1 MSITSFYYLGFV
13 AVALVLYYAI
23 KPKWQSRYLLLVSLL
38 FYFLAGEGYTVI
50 YLLVSTVSTYY
61 AARAIHGIRTA
72 PGAGNVQ
79 GVRAVSGAS
88 AVPDTQKERKAK
100 RILTAALVLNFGI
113 LAVVKY
119 YGFVLWNVNAV
130 RGWFGEEPVG
140 TAVHI
145 AASVGVSYYTL
156 QLMGYLLDCYWKVG
170 LVQTDLLDFALFACY
185 FPQMTSGPISRYK
198 QVQADLYAEHSF
210 EYAQVT
216 HGLKRMAWGLFKKMV
231 IADRLGLIVNSVYGN
246 YGEYHLIL
254 VWGGIFCF
262 ALQLY
267 TDFSGCMDIILGTS
281 ECFGIALPENFRNP
295 FFSTTIQEFWQRWHI
310 TLGTWLKDYIMDPVL
325 KSGTWIKLGEK
336 SRKKLGRK
344 WGKRVPT
351 YLGMLILW
359 LAMGLWHGS
368 GWKFI
373 IGEGL
378 WFWLV
383 IITGNMCSKPLQKLT
398 GKLHIHEK
406 SVWWITFQRLRT
418 FFIFSIGLICFRA
431 ADMGEVFAVL
441 KAGVTHYSQR
451 GFSQVKGDLGMVNLM
466 MLCVAFVIFA
476 AAELMQNRGKDIF
489 TWITERPAVVSWCV
503 YMVICGMI
511 LLSLSISGQS
521 FIYAG
526 F

>member
-13 AVALVLYYAI
+13 AAALILYYAI
-23 KPKWQSRYLLLVSLL
+23 KPDWQSRYLLLVSLV
-38 FYFLAGEGYTVI
+38 FYFWAGQSYTIV
-50 YLLVSTVSTYY
+50 YLIISTVSTYY
-61 AARAIHGIRTA
+61 AALAIH
-72 PGAGNVQ
+72 
-79 GVRAVSGAS
+79 RA
-88 AVPDTQKERKAK
+88 KEEKKAK
-100 RILTAALVLNFGI
+100 RTLILTLLLNFGI
-113 LAVVKY
+113 LALVKY
-119 YGFVLWNVNAV
+119 YGFILWNVNAV
-130 RGWFGEEPVG
+130 RGLFGGEAVG
-140 TAVHI
+140 TAVYI
-145 AASVGVSYYTL
+145 AASLGVSYYTL
-156 QLMGYLLDCYWKVG
+156 QLAGYLLDCYWKVG
-170 LVQTDLLDFALFACY
+170 LVQENFLDFTLFACY

-198 QVQADLYAEHSF
+198 QVQAGLYTEHSF
-210 EYAQVT
+210 DYSQVT

-231 IADRLGLIVNSVYGN
+231 IADRLGLIVNSVYSN
-246 YGEYHLIL
+246 YESYHMIII
-254 VWGGIFCF
+254 WAGIFCF

-281 ECFGIALPENFRNP
+281 ECFGIVLPENFRNP

-325 KSGTWIKLGEK
+325 KSDMWIKLGER
-336 SRKKLGRK
+336 SRKKLGKK

-378 WFWLV
+378 WFWIV
-383 IITGNMCSKPLQKLT
+383 IITGNMCSKSLQKLNQR
-398 GKLHIHEK
+398 LHINPQNIL
-406 SVWWITFQRLRT
+406 WITFQRLRT

-451 GFSQVKGDLGMVNLM
+451 GFSQVKGDLGVVNLI
-466 MLCVAFVIFA
+466 MLCIAFVIFA
-476 AAELMQNRGKDIF
+476 AAEIMQNRKTDVF
-489 TWITERPAVVSWCV
+489 TWITERSAVVSWCV
-503 YMVICGMI
+503 YMVICAMI

>member
-13 AVALVLYYAI
+13 AAALILYYVI
-23 KPKWQSRYLLLVSLL
+23 KPNWKSRYLLLVSLV
-38 FYFLAGEGYTVI
+38 FYFLAGQGYTII
-50 YLLVSTVSTYY
+50 YLVISTVSIYY
-61 AARAIHGIRTA
+61 AALAIH
-72 PGAGNVQ
+72 
-79 GVRAVSGAS
+79 S
-88 AVPDTQKERKAK
+88 AKEEKKAK
-100 RILTAALVLNFGI
+100 RILVLTLLVNFGI
-113 LAVVKY
+113 LALVKY
-119 YGFVLWNVNAV
+119 YGFILWNVNAV
-130 RGWFGEEPVG
+130 RGWFGGE
-140 TAVHI
+140 TIRTSIHI
-145 AASVGVSYYTL
+145 IASLGVSYYTL
-156 QLMGYLLDCYWKVG
+156 QLTGYLLDCYWKVG
-170 LVQTDLLDFALFACY
+170 LVQTNFLDFALFACY

-198 QVQADLYAEHSF
+198 QVQAGLYAEHGFDYS
-210 EYAQVT
+210 QVT

-246 YGEYHLIL
+246 YESYHIIII
-254 VWGGIFCF
+254 WAGIFCF

-281 ECFGIALPENFRNP
+281 ECFGITLPENFRNP

-325 KSGTWIKLGEK
+325 KSNTWIRLGEN
-336 SRKKLGRK
+336 SRKKLGKK

-378 WFWLV
+378 WFWIV
-383 IITGNMCSKPLQKLT
+383 IITGNMCSKSLQKFNQR
-398 GKLHIHEK
+398 LHINPK
-406 SVWWITFQRLRT
+406 NILWVTFQRLRT

-451 GFSQVKGDLGMVNLM
+451 GFSQVKGDLGVVNLI
-466 MLCVAFVIFA
+466 MLCIAFVIFA
-476 AAELMQNRGKDIF
+476 VIEVMQNKNIDVF
-489 TWITERPAVVSWCV
+489 VWITERPAVVSWCA